1 MDADDAFE
9 RLGLTEYEETAL
21 RELFRLGRTTAP
33 DLAEAAGIPKARVY
47 GVLDELADRGF
58 LKVVPG
64 RPKEYVVRSPST
76 VLDRARENRRQAFE
90 SFAADLEAAR
100 EPFTEAFG
108 PEFERADADVT
119 PAEELFHVVDLGDPS
134 ERETRRIYHEADD
147 RVRVL
152 TKGFDYFDRVEGELS
167 AALQRGVEVRV
178 LFLSPDHPE
187 FSAEKR
193 QRLADVLERIDED
206 YPAVDY
212 RFSETAMPWRGTFAD
227 PTMAY
232 DGGEAILVV
241 QADEVPNHRRQAA
254 ITDNGA
260 FVAGLNRYFELVW
273 RHDSAAEP

>member
-64 RPKEYVVRSPST
+64 RPKEYVVRSPEA
-76 VLDRARENRRQAFE
+76 VLDRAQENRRQAFE
-90 SFAADLEAAR
+90 SFATDLEAAR

-134 ERETRRIYHEADD
+134 ERETRRIYHEADN

-152 TKGFDYFDRVEGELS
+152 TKGFEYFDRVEGELS
-167 AALQRGVEVRV
+167 AALRRDVEVRV

-193 QRLADVLERIDED
+193 QRLADVRGRIDRE
-206 YPAVDY
+206 YPAVEY
-212 RFSETAMPWRGTFAD
+212 RFSRTAMPWRGTLAD
-227 PTMAY
+227 PTMGY

-273 RHDSAAEP
+273 NHDSAAEP

>member
-1 MDADDAFE
+1 MDAADALD

-58 LKVVPG
+58 LRVVPG
-64 RPKEYVVRSPST
+64 RPKEYVVRSPGE
-76 VLDRARENRRQAFE
+76 VLDQACENRRQSFE
-90 SFAADLEAAR
+90 SFAADIEAAR
-100 EPFTEAFG
+100 ESFTATFG
-108 PEFERADADVT
+108 PEFERADANLT

-134 ERETRRIYHEADD
+134 ERETRRIYHEADE

-152 TKGFDYFDRVEGELS
+152 TKGFDYFERVESELE
-167 AALQRGVEVRV
+167 AALERGVEVRV

-187 FSAEKR
+187 FSREKR
-193 QRLADVLERIDED
+193 ERLSAVLEHIEE
-206 YPAVDY
+206 YPAVEY
-212 RFSETAMPWRGTFAD
+212 RFSRTAMPWRGTVAD
-227 PTMAY
+227 PTMEY
-232 DGGEAILVV
+232 DAGEAILVV

-273 RHDSAAEP
+273 EHDSTADP

>member
-1 MDADDAFE
+1 MDADDALD

-47 GVLDELADRGF
+47 GVLDELGDRGF

-64 RPKEYVVRSPST
+64 RPKEYVVRPPGE

-90 SFAADLEAAR
+90 SFAEDLETAR
-100 EPFTEAFG
+100 EPFLEAFG
-108 PEFERADADVT
+108 PAFRRADADLT

-134 ERETRRIYHEADD
+134 ERETRRIYHEADE

-152 TKGFDYFDRVEGELS
+152 TKGFDYFERVENELS
-167 AALQRGVEVRV
+167 AALERGVGVRV

-187 FSAEKR
+187 FSEAKR
-193 QRLADVLERIDED
+193 ERLAAVRERIDAD
-206 YPAVDY
+206 YPEVEY
-212 RFSETAMPWRGTFAD
+212 RFSETAMPWRGTLAD

-254 ITDNGA
+254 ITGNGA
-260 FVAGLNRYFELVW
+260 FVAGLNRYFELAW
-273 RHDSAAEP
+273 NHDSAADP

>member
-1 MDADDAFE
+1 MDADDALD

-64 RPKEYVVRSPST
+64 RPKEYVVRSPGE
-76 VLDRARENRRQAFE
+76 VLDQARENRRQSFE
-90 SFAADLEAAR
+90 SFADDIEAAR
-100 EPFTEAFG
+100 EPFTAAFG
-108 PEFERADADVT
+108 PEFRSADADLT

-134 ERETRRIYHEADD
+134 ERETRRIYHEADE

-152 TKGFDYFDRVEGELS
+152 TKGFEYFDRVESELA
-167 AALQRGVEVRV
+167 AALERGVEVRV

-187 FSAEKR
+187 FSEAKR
-193 QRLADVLERIDED
+193 ERLSAVLERIEADHPGVE
-206 YPAVDY
+206 Y

-227 PTMAY
+227 PTMGY

-254 ITDNGA
+254 ITGNGA
-260 FVAGLNRYFELVW
+260 FVAGLNRYFDLVW
-273 RHDSAAEP
+273 NHDSTADP